1 MKACM
6 PVTIQVIPK
15 ALFKIFKNDFAFT
28 VPLYPGPYTWTAHQA
43 GELLA
48 DLLAALENDSQP
60 VLFTRP
66 YFLGSIALIKGEG
79 APDVNV
85 VDGRRRLTEFAILLA
100 ALRRLLPNQFSA
112 MLAVCKYEKGD
123 LIAGMSDRYRPK
135 LREGDEEFF
144 RYFIQDEKEPQS
156 PVQFDSQLT
165 ENQRNVLDHINFFI
179 EALSR
184 LPELRCQRLLQYLM
198 LRCFLVA
205 VSAPDIE
212 SAYHT
217 FSVLNARTQDLRL
230 IDLVRSEMIGSLPG
244 EKQGSYIKF
253 WEDEEE
259 ETFQELFAHIR
270 LVYRKTKLRD
280 VALLEYRKHIPP
292 QKNPQKFID
301 DVLRPYSE
309 SLEIIRTASY
319 SSDQDAGTIN
329 SMLGWLNQ
337 IDNFDWVPP
346 AILYLAQNRDARGK
360 LERFFTDLE
369 RLAAGLMILRADAYS
384 RIRRYE
390 RLLSAV
396 EENAELDAANSPLQ
410 LTSGEISLI
419 TKILAGDLYLARRI
433 RRYVLLR
440 LDSALAGGRILN
452 EDPVISAEH
461 VLPQSPDKESI
472 WMKWFPTADE
482 RVQRVHRIGNLVLL
496 AGGKSVQAQNFDFE
510 KMKNY
515 YFAAG
520 RGASPFIL
528 TAQVLQHRE
537 WTPAAIDER
546 QKQLVNKLKILW
558 RL

>member
-1 MKACM
+1 
-6 PVTIQVIPK
+6 K
-15 ALFKIFKNDFAFT
+15 ALFKIFKNDFPFM

-43 GELLA
+43 GELLT
-48 DLLAALENDSQP
+48 DLLAYLENDAQP

-66 YFLGSIALIKGEG
+66 YFLGSIALIKSED
-79 APDVNV
+79 APDVAV

-100 ALRRLLPNQFSA
+100 ALRRVLPSQFAA

-123 LIAGMSDRYRPK
+123 LIAGMSERYRSK

-156 PVQFDSQLT
+156 PEPFGSPLT
-165 ENQRNVLDHINFFI
+165 ENQRNVLDHVNFFI
-179 EALSR
+179 EALAH

-217 FSVLNARTQDLRL
+217 FSVLSARMQDLRL
-230 IDLVRSEMIGSLPG
+230 IDLIRSEMIGSLPG
-244 EKQGSYIKF
+244 DKQGVYAKF

-259 ETFQELFAHIR
+259 ETFQELFAHVR
-270 LVYRKTKLRD
+270 QVYRKTKLRD

-301 DVLRPYSE
+301 EVLRPYSE
-309 SLEIIRTASY
+309 YLEIIRTASY
-319 SSDQDAGTIN
+319 SSDEGAPTVN
-329 SMLGWLNQ
+329 SMLAWLNQ

-346 AILYLAQNRDARGK
+346 AILYLAQNRDARSARD
-360 LERFFTDLE
+360 RFFTDLE

-384 RIRRYE
+384 RLRRYE
-390 RLLSAV
+390 RLLLAI
-396 EENAELDAANSPLQ
+396 EERADLEAATSPLQ
-410 LTSGEISLI
+410 LTAGEAGLI
-419 TKILAGDLYLARRI
+419 MKILAGDLFLAKRI

-440 LDSALAGGRILN
+440 LDSALAGGRILQ
-452 EDPVISAEH
+452 EDPVISVEH
-461 VLPQSPDKESI
+461 VLPQNPDKDSI
-472 WMKWFPTADE
+472 WIKWFPTADE
-482 RVQRVHRIGNLVLL
+482 RSQRVHRIGNLVLL
-496 AGGKSVQAQNFDFE
+496 AGGKSVQARNFDFE

-520 RGASPFIL
+520 RGASPFMI
-528 TAQVLQHRE
+528 TAQVLQYRE

-546 QKQLVNKLKILW
+546 QKELVGKLKLLW